1 MYTTADLELPDP
13 REIADAGE
21 KIYKEKYQADFEAR
35 YQGQVVAIDI
45 TTQRALVARSM
56 REVSEHARKTRHGS
70 LFYFLK
76 VGAPAV
82 FNRR

>member
-13 REIADAGE
+13 NEMAATGKR
-21 KIYKEKYQADFEAR
+21 IYREKYQADFEAR
-35 YQGQVVAIDI
+35 YPGKIVAIDL
-45 TTQRALVARSM
+45 TTQQAFVAQSM
-56 REVSEHARKTRHGS
+56 REAGERGRKACPDS

-82 FNRR
+82 FTRR